1 MDTELPL
8 DEDELDELDDFLRS
22 EAVGEDAMDVSMLD
36 GFLTARGIPVM
47 AHVGL
52 TPQSVHEFGGFR
64 VQARDEDAA
73 IADLEGCMRRL
84 LRARDAKTA
93 LAGLPAEQLRAAL
106 HLRRTELE
114 GNPT

>member
-1 MDTELPL
+1 MTVTEQP
-8 DEDELDELDDFLRS
+8 
-22 EAVGEDAMDVSMLD
+22 DVERLV
-36 GFLTARGIPVM
+36 R
-47 AHVGL
+47 
-52 TPQSVHEFGGFR
+52 E
-64 VQARDEDAA
+64 ARDEDAA